1 LPHREDQPL
10 KARNETAIRRAIVE
24 VYDELARRG
33 MNFSSA
39 GNVSV
44 RCGDGMLVTPTG
56 CTEETLKPS
65 HIVAT
70 GFDGAHAGKYLPSS
84 EWAMHAEVYRRVPS
98 TGAVIH
104 THADNCVALAAL
116 RKPIPAFHYMI
127 HGFGGDDVPCVG
139 YHAFGTP
146 ELARAAAKA
155 METRTGCLLANHGM
169 LTRGATLRAAFEA
182 AVRLETLARQ
192 YRLALSAGEPV
203 VLNPA
208 EMARVAERY
217 VEYGRQP
224 RPVAKLPWRVP

>member
-1 LPHREDQPL
+1 MKPATEAH
-10 KARNETAIRRAIVE
+10 IRRAIVE
-24 VYDELARRG
+24 VYAELARRG

-44 RCGDGMLVTPTG
+44 RCGEGMLITPTG
-56 CTEETLKPS
+56 CTEETLKAS

-70 GFDGAHAGKYLPSS
+70 GFDGGHKGRHLPSS
-84 EWAMHAEVYRRVPS
+84 EWAMHAEVYKRVPA

-127 HGFGGDDVPCVG
+127 HGFGGDDVPCIG

-146 ELARAAAKA
+146 ELARAAAA
-155 METRTGCLLANHGM
+155 ALESRTGCLLANHGM
-169 LTRGATLRAAFEA
+169 LTRGPTLRAAFEA

-203 VLNPA
+203 LLTAP

-217 VEYGRQP
+217 IEYGRQP

>member
-1 LPHREDQPL
+1 L
-10 KARNETAIRRAIVE
+10 KATTEATLRRAIVE
-24 VYDELARRG
+24 VYAELARRG

-44 RCGDGMLVTPTG
+44 RFGDGMLITPTG
-56 CTEETLKPS
+56 CTEETLKTA
-65 HIVAT
+65 HIVSA

-84 EWAMHAEVYRRVPS
+84 EWAMHAEVYARVPA

-146 ELARAAAKA
+146 ELARAAATALEK
-155 METRTGCLLANHGM
+155 RTGCLLANHGM
-169 LTRGATLRAAFEA
+169 LTQGPTLRAAFEA
-182 AVRLETLARQ
+182 AIRLETLARQ
-192 YRLALSAGEPV
+192 YRLALSAGDPV
-203 VLNPA
+203 LLNET

-217 VEYGRQP
+217 IEYGRQP